1 MITTTSGELTTPFV
15 GPAKLAAM
23 ATGRWR
29 VVAVSTLAAICLG
42 GCGAAAG
49 PGDPTPSPVPPTS
62 TSAEPSPSSA
72 TPSATPTPT
81 PPETPSPSAGLAGVT
96 LRQLGFENGPL
107 DEISLPRDLVVSTA
121 VDQPN
126 VVTIVMAR
134 PSPQTVEDHLRATL
148 PAAGFTIDARADA
161 GQAMTFEGHG
171 WTGAFTGTGTTSAIV
186 LRPA

>member
-1 MITTTSGELTTPFV
+1 
-15 GPAKLAAM
+15 
-23 ATGRWR
+23 
-29 VVAVSTLAAICLG
+29 
-42 GCGAAAG
+42 
-49 PGDPTPSPVPPTS
+49 
-62 TSAEPSPSSA
+62 
-72 TPSATPTPT
+72 
-81 PPETPSPSAGLAGVT
+81 

-126 VVTIVMAR
+126 VVTLVLAR

-171 WTGAFTGTGTTSAIV
+171 WTGAFTGTGATSAIV